1 MQKAICAVPLQLSDI
16 LVLEE
21 GHSLLFIATT
31 DIHMGG
37 ASDERFRFGRKGF
50 DYGYR

>member
-1 MQKAICAVPLQLSDI
+1 MQKAICTVPLQLSDI
-16 LVLEE
+16 LVIEE
-21 GHSLLFIATT
+21 GHNLLLIATA

-37 ASDERFRFGRKGF
+37 ASDERFHFGRKGF